1 MKASEEKFKTLAEE
15 TPILKEKIKKL
26 KKKFVL

>member
-15 TPILKEKIKKL
+15 TLALKEEIKKL
-26 KKKFVL
+26 KRKSC